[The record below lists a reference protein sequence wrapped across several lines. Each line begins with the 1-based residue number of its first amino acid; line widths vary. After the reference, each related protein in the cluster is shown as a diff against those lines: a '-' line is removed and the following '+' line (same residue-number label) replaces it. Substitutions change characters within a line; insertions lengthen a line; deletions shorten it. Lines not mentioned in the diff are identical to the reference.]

1 MLSVLLSVSLLTAP
15 VVAQEG
21 PIGPFPKEEYAARRE
36 KLMDKIGGGYAVIL
50 GAFDTENVAFRQGH
64 DFLYLTGVSIPG
76 AFLIVDGASR
86 ESTLFFTI
94 TEKAAD
100 GAGISLDLVRRP
112 VEVTGIERARPAEQ
126 FTETLAELGRSS
138 RPLYTCFQPEEI
150 GPEVSNEKFAVLQK
164 TMTKNEWDGRLTRE
178 LQFVENL
185 RKRFP
190 GIDVRDCSPLLQGLR
205 KYKSPAEIDHM
216 RRAAQIGVRA
226 HRALIESTEPEVSER
241 SLAAVFEFVC
251 KEAGAQDLAYYTI
264 LMSGKNHAYGHYHQ
278 YTRTL
283 KQGDF
288 VILDAGPSLD
298 GYSVDISTT
307 FPASGKFTA
316 RQAELYQV
324 ALAVHGVCIANYRP
338 GITLRQVGAKVDE
351 YLKSHGLGAYA
362 KDFAYTVGWGG
373 YNHPI
378 GMAVHDVMGAM
389 RGPDEVL
396 QPGFVFACDIQLF
409 RLEEEIGI
417 RIEDTVA
424 ITKDGCEVLSKGLPR
439 TIAEIEA
446 LMKGKG
452 MLQVLKGSGS

>member
-1 MLSVLLSVSLLTAP
+1 M
-15 VVAQEG
+15 
-21 PIGPFPKEEYAARRE
+21 
-36 KLMDKIGGGYAVIL
+36 
-50 GAFDTENVAFRQGH
+50 
-64 DFLYLTGVSIPG
+64 TGVQTCALPIFS
-76 AFLIVDGASR
+76 
-86 ESTLFFTI
+86 
-94 TEKAAD
+94 
-100 GAGISLDLVRRP
+100 
-112 VEVTGIERARPAEQ
+112 
-126 FTETLAELGRSS
+126 ETLAELGRSS

-307 FPASGKFTA
+307 FPASGKFTP
-316 RQAELYQV
+316 RQAELYRV
-324 ALAVHGVCIANYRP
+324 ALAVHGV
-338 GITLRQVGAKVDE
+338 
-351 YLKSHGLGAYA
+351 
-362 KDFAYTVGWGG
+362 
-373 YNHPI
+373 
-378 GMAVHDVMGAM
+378 
-389 RGPDEVL
+389 
-396 QPGFVFACDIQLF
+396 
-409 RLEEEIGI
+409 
-417 RIEDTVA
+417 
-424 ITKDGCEVLSKGLPR
+424 
-439 TIAEIEA
+439 
-446 LMKGKG
+446 
-452 MLQVLKGSGS
+452 